1 MLLEALA
8 VLGALGGAL
17 DAVNQRLSVEIF
29 TLVES
34 VISDV
39 HERAEFVRRG
49 LEQSNPSAGST
60 GSGGGIYV
68 FVGEG
73 PSALRLAALEG
84 AAKKADHEILRDL
97 CWTLYS
103 KLDAV
108 VQGLR
113 VVSEVSERIASVSR
127 VGLGVY
133 LGVADEECRG
143 EILKMRRGVIWVN
156 FSRLR
161 THGLLFS
168 PRYGRR

>member
-1 MLLEALA
+1 VADPTLTVKTPDNIESNSFLYIEMLLEALA
-8 VLGALGGAL
+8 VLGALGSAL
-17 DAVNQRLSVEIF
+17 DAVNQRLNIEIF

-34 VISDV
+34 VTSDV
-39 HERAEFVRRG
+39 YERAEFVRRG
-49 LEQSNPSAGST
+49 VEQSQPGAGNT

-73 PSALRLAALEG
+73 PGALRLAALEG

-113 VVSEVSERIASVSR
+113 VVSEVSERIASVSIQL
-127 VGLGVY
+127 VKIPSTY
-133 LGVADEECRG
+133 Q
-143 EILKMRRGVIWVN
+143 VI
-156 FSRLR
+156 F
-161 THGLLFS
+161 
-168 PRYGRR
+168 